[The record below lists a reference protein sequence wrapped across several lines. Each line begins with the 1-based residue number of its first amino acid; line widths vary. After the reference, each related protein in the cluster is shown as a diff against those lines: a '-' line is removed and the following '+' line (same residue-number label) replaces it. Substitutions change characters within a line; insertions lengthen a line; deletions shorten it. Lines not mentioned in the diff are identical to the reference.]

1 MTTNVA
7 KAKTKTGHKLKA
19 SERYPMSR
27 GPIGWFSYHAG
38 MFFTRFFSAIHYRG
52 QKHIPKMRPYV
63 LAANHQTFVDGMW
76 ICSGLPKEQQ
86 RHFSVIAGA
95 DLRHRYGAF
104 GRLMLRVGR
113 AIPVE
118 RKGGSAIRGLIT
130 AKRKVDEG
138 YILLVHPE
146 GTRTHNGKLGGFQNG
161 AAFISKKSNVP
172 LVPVFVHGGYDLFSR
187 HMKLPKPR
195 DPVTG
200 RRHEITIV
208 FGPPFLPWDYGT
220 VEELMAQVRI
230 WMEAQESQGLPD
242 STD

>member
-1 MTTNVA
+1 MNDSQVKPMIKKV
-7 KAKTKTGHKLKA
+7 KAA
-19 SERYPMSR
+19 SVTYPMRR
-27 GPIGWFSYHAG
+27 GLIGWISYHFG
-38 MFFTRFFSAIHYRG
+38 MFMTHFLSAIHYHG
-52 QKHIPKMRPYV
+52 QENIPKDRPFV

-76 ICSGLPKEQQ
+76 ICSGLPKDQQ

-104 GRLMLRVGR
+104 GRVMLRVGR

-146 GTRTHNGKLGGFQNG
+146 GTRTHNGKLGDFQNG
-161 AAFISKKSNVP
+161 AAFIAMKSNVP

-187 HMKLPKPR
+187 HMKLPRPR

-200 RRHEITIV
+200 KRREITIV
-208 FGPPFLPWDYGT
+208 FGPPLLPSEYATNDEMT
-220 VEELMAQVRI
+220 AALRI
-230 WMEAQESQGLPD
+230 WMEEQESQGLPD
-242 STD
+242 